1 MKEQINDYLHY
12 LNIERGL
19 SANTRQSYERDLE
32 QYLHFLQEQKI
43 ASWQDVDRFLVI
55 RFLEKLH
62 EEKKATATVTRM
74 ISSLR
79 RFHQFLRQ
87 ERITDHDQF
96 NLLLV
101 FIIFVNDFYLFFSLL
116 FSKGL
121 RFLHMHKKSLLNS
134 IPFFQ
139 MSKEYQKDRLLPY
152 QTLPI
157 RHFPLHNPKG

>member
-12 LNIERGL
+12 LNIERDCPPIHDKAMNVIWN
-19 SANTRQSYERDLE
+19 STCIFYRSR
-32 QYLHFLQEQKI
+32 KI

-87 ERITDHDQF
+87 ERITDHDPMQH
-96 NLLLV
+96 
-101 FIIFVNDFYLFFSLL
+101 IDTP
-116 FSKGL
+116 
-121 RFLHMHKKSLLNS
+121 KKA
-134 IPFFQ
+134 
-139 MSKEYQKDRLLPY
+139 QKLPS
-152 QTLPI
+152 TLT
-157 RHFPLHNPKG
+157 LTEVES

>member
-79 RFHQFLRQ
+79 RFHQFYGKS
-87 ERITDHDQF
+87 
-96 NLLLV
+96 V
-101 FIIFVNDFYLFFSLL
+101 SLIMI
-116 FSKGL
+116 
-121 RFLHMHKKSLLNS
+121 RCNIS
-134 IPFFQ
+134 IRRR
-139 MSKEYQKDRLLPY
+139 KHRNYQV
-152 QTLPI
+152 
-157 RHFPLHNPKG
+157 H

>member
-1 MKEQINDYLHY
+1 M
-12 LNIERGL
+12 

-87 ERITDHDQF
+87 ERITDHDPMQH
-96 NLLLV
+96 
-101 FIIFVNDFYLFFSLL
+101 IDTP
-116 FSKGL
+116 
-121 RFLHMHKKSLLNS
+121 KKA
-134 IPFFQ
+134 
-139 MSKEYQKDRLLPY
+139 QKLPS
-152 QTLPI
+152 TLTLTEVEKLIEAPDTTKT
-157 RHFPLHNPKG
+157 LG